1 MKIIFRAFA
10 AALVAA
16 AGTQAWAAAPQAA
29 DWPARPVRI
38 IVPAPAGGPYDRAIR
53 PIAQHMAQTLKQP
66 VVVDNR
72 PSAGNI
78 VGTQAGATAAPDGY
92 TLTMTGMLNTISQGM
107 YENVP
112 FDIVKDFEH
121 IGAIGEGPQWLV
133 ARSDATI
140 GSFQDLVDQAR
151 REPGKINYASSGA
164 GSTGHLVMEQLQR
177 AAGIQLTHVPYKG
190 GAPALQDVLAGV
202 VSVLVIPPNAAL
214 SSVQAGKL
222 KVLAVSSAQRMPLVP
237 QVPTFAELGYRQ
249 LTVASWIGLSAPKGT
264 PTAVVQKVNAALR
277 AAIQDGAIL
286 KQLEFEGLT
295 PLQTT
300 PEQYTQLVR
309 SDTERWG
316 QLVRSLKIKAN

>member
-1 MKIIFRAFA
+1 MRSLIR
-10 AALVAA
+10 
-16 AGTQAWAAAPQAA
+16 WAAAVAVLSVTAIGPAFAQA

-53 PIAQHMAQTLKQP
+53 PLAQQLSLSLRQP

-92 TLTMTGMLNTISQGM
+92 TLTMTGMLNTIAQSM
-107 YENVP
+107 YDNVP

-121 IGAIGEGPQWLV
+121 VGSIGEGAQWLV
-133 ARSDATI
+133 VRPDANVS
-140 GSFQDLVDQAR
+140 SFQDLVEQAK

-164 GSTGHLVMEQLQR
+164 GSSGHLVMELLQR
-177 AAGIQLTHVPYKG
+177 AAGIQFTHVPYKG

-202 VSVLVIPPNAAL
+202 VPLTILPTSAAL

-222 KVLAVSSAQRMPLVP
+222 KVLAVTSGQRSPLVP
-237 QVPTFAELGYRQ
+237 NVPTFAELGYKQ
-249 LTVASWIGLSAPKGT
+249 LAVNSWVGLSAPKGT
-264 PTAVVQKVNAALR
+264 PAPVVQKLNAALQS
-277 AAIQDGAIL
+277 AMKDPALL
-286 KQLEFEGLT
+286 KQLDAEGLI
-295 PLQTT
+295 PLVST

-316 QLVRSLKIKAN
+316 QLVRSLNIKAN